1 MRASCG
7 CKYKRTNVAITAAR
21 SLLCFISAS
30 CPSLSNV
37 PTNCGPSTAGMS
49 CNITANKQHVSKT
62 KKTCV
67 NVMRCG
73 YHRPL
78 ITCASKKTQCTCSV
92 LAPLSSLAWDL
103 VGFAERDISLSN
115 AFPPPEAHLATRRRV
130 AASEIHAR
138 SRQCTTPPPQSK
150 HPKEPRYNKT
160 GCGYHRDLDTTSIL
174 CRGVARMCIHAD
186 K

>member
-1 MRASCG
+1 VRASCG

-37 PTNCGPSTAGMS
+37 PTNSGPSTAGMS

-92 LAPLSSLAWDL
+92 LDPFCSLVRDSL
-103 VGFAERDISLSN
+103 GFFPRNFSLSN
-115 AFPPPEAHLATRRRV
+115 ASPAPVAHSGTRRHV
-130 AASEIHAR
+130 GCSEIHAR

-160 GCGYHRDLDTTSIL
+160 GCGYHRDLDTTSII

>member
-1 MRASCG
+1 MQVQAHQCRYHC
-7 CKYKRTNVAITAAR
+7 R
-21 SLLCFISAS
+21 SVIVVLDLREL
-30 CPSLSNV
+30 SLSVGRTDELWPFNGGDV
-37 PTNCGPSTAGMS
+37 LQH
-49 CNITANKQHVSKT
+49 TANKQHVSKT

-92 LAPLSSLAWDL
+92 LDPFSLVHDSL
-103 VGFAERDISLSN
+103 GFFPRNFSLSN
-115 AFPPPEAHLATRRRV
+115 ASPAPVAHSGTRRHV
-130 AASEIHAR
+130 ACSEIHAR